1 MRVTDR
7 VKFLREETLS
17 GRNKILRTVMPMLD
31 VSDTGGG
38 IPVRKAR
45 GFQTICREMPIFIGQ
60 KELIVGTR
68 TWYGALNG
76 QRSHPECTCH
86 PLKVFPKYITEE
98 DIARFGGDYRWHNSQ
113 HYTPD
118 FGILLNKGIGGI
130 LREARQRKE
139 DNSLRPDQQEF
150 LDSVI
155 LVYEGLQT
163 LIRRYA
169 AYALE
174 LSHGETGEEKQ
185 RLVTISEVCSHIIGG
200 VPRSFREAL
209 QLLWFGHLGTILES
223 GWFINYGRLDVI
235 LGPFL
240 GNMPREEALELLE
253 CFLLKLYDQADVDEE
268 SYLINHEGQLVVTLG
283 GVNSDGS
290 SAVNDVTMLFLDAVA
305 VTRLP
310 EPEFNLRL
318 SSVNPPEFLDKAAV
332 LTVSGCNFVSYYND
346 DTFVAA
352 LIEGGLAPEDARCY
366 GFDLCQ
372 DINIPG
378 KGDFYLL
385 FGTSLAYD
393 LMNLLCRRQDFA
405 SFDELLL
412 TVKQEFADVLAKDI
426 PQKNRSQEA
435 FLAYGNGDRDT
446 YFRIVREEGVDPAW
460 EGSHPMCPMPYLSG
474 LFHGCVEHAMD
485 MIYEPYPI
493 KHKGG
498 FVGCAV
504 EAVNSLAAI
513 KKVVFEDQMYTLPEV
528 VEACRE
534 DFRGEGQEVMRRI
547 LWNAPKWGNDDPYV
561 DSIAKDLL
569 ECCLKEIRKY
579 KTFSGGNLLSG
590 IHQPHPVPTGAGLMA
605 TPEGRHAGM
614 PVAVTMTPESGT
626 MRNGPT
632 AALKSASVFDPML
645 LQWNYCFMVNY
656 YASAFEGPAG
666 KEIFKQLLKT
676 YFTRGGV
683 QHQPNVMDAAQ
694 LCKAQLEPEKYKDLI
709 VRLWGVSAHF
719 VDLSRELQEEMI
731 ARLS

>member
-1 MRVTDR
+1 MTDR
-7 VKFLREETLS
+7 TKFLREETLS
-17 GRNKILRTVMPMLD
+17 GRNKVKRTVMPMLD
-31 VSDTGGG
+31 VSETGGG

-45 GFQTICREMPIFIGQ
+45 GFRKLCEEMPLFIGE

-76 QRSHPECTCH
+76 QRAHPECTCH
-86 PLKVFPKYITEE
+86 PLKVFPKYVTDA

-130 LREARQRKE
+130 LADARNRKADAALRE
-139 DNSLRPDQQEF
+139 DQQEF
-150 LDSVI
+150 LDSVM
-155 LVYEGLQT
+155 LVYEGLQH

-169 AYALE
+169 AYALA
-174 LSHGETGEEKQ
+174 LSEQEEGEEKH
-185 RLVTISEVCSHIIGG
+185 RLLEISKICTYISQG
-200 VPRSFREAL
+200 VPRTYREAL

-240 GNMPREEALELLE
+240 KNMPRDEALELTE

-283 GVNSDGS
+283 GVLRDGS
-290 SAVNDVTMLFLDAVA
+290 SAVNDVTMLFLDAIA
-305 VTRLP
+305 FTRLP
-310 EPEFNLRL
+310 EPEFNLRIH
-318 SSVNPPEFLDKAAV
+318 SSNPPEFLDKAAA

-346 DTFVAA
+346 DNFVAA
-352 LIEGGLAPEDARCY
+352 LTAGGLAPEDARSY

-385 FGTSLAYD
+385 FATSLAYD
-393 LMNLLCRRQDFA
+393 LMNLLQKRQDFA
-405 SFDELLL
+405 SFDELLR
-412 TVKQEFADVLAKDI
+412 TVKENFFEVLREDI
-426 PQKNRSQEA
+426 PRKNRSQEA
-435 FLAYGNGDRDT
+435 FLAYGNGDPDT
-446 YFRIVREEGVDPAW
+446 YFRIIAEEKVDPAW

-474 LFHGCVEHAMD
+474 LFHGCIENAMD

-513 KKVVFEDQMYTLPEV
+513 KKVVFEDKLYTLSEV
-528 VEACRE
+528 VEACKA
-534 DFRGEGQEVMRRI
+534 DFKGEGQEIMRRI
-547 LWNAPKWGNDDPYV
+547 LWKAPKWGNDDPYV

-569 ECCLKEIRKY
+569 EDCLREIQKY

-626 MRNGPT
+626 MANGPT

-656 YASAFEGPAG
+656 YASAFDGPQG
-666 KEIFKQLLKT
+666 KEIFKQLLQT
-676 YFTRGGV
+676 YFASGGM

-694 LCKAQLEPEKYKDLI
+694 LRQAQLEPEKYKDLI

-731 ARLS
+731 ARLA